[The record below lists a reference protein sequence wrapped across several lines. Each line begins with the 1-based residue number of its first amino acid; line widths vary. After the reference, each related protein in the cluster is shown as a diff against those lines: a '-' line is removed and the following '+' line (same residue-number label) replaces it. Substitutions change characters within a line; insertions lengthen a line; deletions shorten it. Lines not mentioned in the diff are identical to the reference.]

1 MTMSGTKAS
10 SSRGN
15 VIWTRDVL
23 DRYGADALRYYLSV
37 TAPEGR
43 DTDFTYEELIRRN
56 NDELVATYGNAVHR
70 TLTFLQSKFGGS
82 VPQPLALRE
91 ADREIL
97 AELDRGFTIVGH
109 NIAGC
114 HFKDGINAAMAVA
127 RAANRYLD
135 EQAPWKQIKVDRDA
149 AGTTIYVMLQVLSGL
164 RVLFYP
170 YLPFSSQKL
179 HEYLGF
185 AGNVRAAN
193 WRPIPVP
200 VGISLPVP
208 APLFP
213 KLEELAVV

>member
-1 MTMSGTKAS
+1 
-10 SSRGN
+10 
-15 VIWTRDVL
+15 
-23 DRYGADALRYYLSV
+23 
-37 TAPEGR
+37 
-43 DTDFTYEELIRRN
+43 
-56 NDELVATYGNAVHR
+56 
-70 TLTFLQSKFGGS
+70 
-82 VPQPLALRE
+82 LRE

-109 NIAGC
+109 NIANC

-170 YLPFSSQKL
+170 YLPFSAQKL
-179 HEYLGF
+179 HQYLAF
-185 AGNVRAAN
+185 AGDVSASN

-200 VGISLPVP
+200 VGITLPAP

-213 KLEELAVV
+213 KLEELAVI